1 MSIKKLT
8 CASWIGLASVFTLV
22 AQAQNTVVT
31 NNWNVTPWNVGS
43 AFEAF
48 ESVPSWAT
56 NDLNQSITLSNIPAR
71 DYYRFWASSVP
82 VGNAMVFATLGITN
96 TISGAIIQTGA
107 PIFIDLRCKMNPFDT
122 TPPQIEA
129 NTLLCFYANETS
141 NLVVASSSQCITNNT
156 KIDPARYY
164 PIMIRFATDKF
175 DVFFDTTNAPTVS
188 LLATTNV
195 ISKMVISGAGEID
208 DLYIS
213 YGDPLRTTT
222 NSVVALPTTPEGGW
236 SSTPD
241 AAEQVVRNWLANK
254 VATGTFTKANADKFF
269 LIDAAPTSET
279 FVGALGIGSFSYNP
293 STSNVTVVVTLK
305 TDATS
310 KKTGKI
316 NGKLQLKGAG
326 DYNAAKSGGWS
337 SSLGDTAILTN
348 DFVNGSA
355 TYTFKLIG
363 DANTN
368 KFFLPIIVSQ

>member
-8 CASWIGLASVFTLV
+8 CASYIGLASVFALV
-22 AQAQNTVVT
+22 AQGQNTVVT
-31 NNWNVTPWNVGS
+31 NNWNVTPWNVTGPTLET
-43 AFEAF
+43 FQ
-48 ESVPSWAT
+48 VLPGWAT
-56 NDLNQSITLSNIPAR
+56 GQVVDNVTGWTNR
-71 DYYRFWASSVP
+71 DDRFWGQTAGYQA
-82 VGNAMVFATLGITN
+82 GNHLVFSTPIGVTLTN
-96 TISGAIIQTGA
+96 TISGAIIKQGL
-107 PIFIDLRCKMNPFDT
+107 PIFIDMRCKMNPFDT
-122 TPPQIEA
+122 TPPAIEA
-129 NTLLCFYANETS
+129 NTILCFYANETS
-141 NLVVASSSQCITNNT
+141 NLVVASSSQCITNET
-156 KIDPARYY
+156 KINPTLYY

-175 DVFFDTTNAPTVS
+175 DVFFNTTNAPTVS
-188 LLATTNV
+188 LLPTTNV
-195 ISKMVISGAGEID
+195 ISKMVISGDGEMD

-222 NSVVALPTTPEGGW
+222 NS
-236 SSTPD
+236 
-241 AAEQVVRNWLANK
+241 AAIVTGLSATNAEEQVIINWLANK
-254 VATGTFTKANADKFF
+254 GVAGSYAKSNAEKFYLTNTSPTNTTDTTFT
-269 LIDAAPTSET
+269 
-279 FVGALGIGSFSYNP
+279 GALGIGSFSYNP
-293 STSNVTVVVTLK
+293 STSNVTVVVTLT
-305 TDATS
+305 TDASS